1 MTGRNDPCPCGS
13 GKKYKQCCM
22 LKQAEEQ
29 TLQAKGRRFFDRKF
43 KLTKDLYAF
52 LAQKHGGEWTFDHQK
67 VLPFKAN
74 LGYSLDGA
82 GNMWAYFFRVYDN
95 GLRGIDWF
103 MEERGHKYTGED
115 LSMLGRWLEMKLS
128 CYQHVDRYEQGEIIE
143 DIWTKERFKMPYNET
158 MIKMP
163 PWTVAIAML
172 EPFVEHFCIHGVTM
186 WGHPDIAR
194 EIIARVGALQ
204 EEQAAA
210 SGQQSSP
217 ADLLTSHYPE
227 LLELCQ
233 RINEK
238 PRTRYPDYEVAHKAT
253 PQSMLP
259 MLMEWIREEQA
270 QSPGESAE
278 TLIRAREYEQYR
290 RNPESS
296 ALNLL
301 RVELGLPEGPFG
313 DY

>member
-1 MTGRNDPCPCGS
+1 MIERNDPCPCGS
-13 GKKYKQCCM
+13 GKKYKRCCM
-22 LKQAEEQ
+22 LKQAEELS
-29 TLQAKGRRFFDRKF
+29 LQAKGRRFFDRKY
-43 KLTKDLYAF
+43 KLTTDLYDF
-52 LAQKHGGEWTFDHQK
+52 VAQKQGGEWNFEHQK
-67 VLPFKAN
+67 CQRFDPVL
-74 LGYSLDGA
+74 GSLRNGA
-82 GNMWAYFFRVYDN
+82 GNMWAYFFQVYEN
-95 GLRGIDWF
+95 GLSGIEWF
-103 MEERGHKYTGED
+103 LEEKGRRYSGEERR
-115 LSMLGRWLEMKLS
+115 MLDNWTAMRPS
-128 CYQHVDRYEQGEIIE
+128 CYQMVDHYEQGTVIE

-172 EPFVEHFCIHGVTM
+172 EPFVEDWCIHGVTM

-210 SGQQSSP
+210 SGQESSP
-217 ADLLTSHYPE
+217 ADILISHYPE

-238 PRTRYPDYEVAHKAT
+238 SRSRYPDHEAAQETT
-253 PQSMLP
+253 PQSKLP

-270 QSPGESAE
+270 QDPGESAE
-278 TLIRAREYEQYR
+278 TLIRAREYQQYR

-301 RVELGLPEGPFG
+301 RIELGLPEAPFA